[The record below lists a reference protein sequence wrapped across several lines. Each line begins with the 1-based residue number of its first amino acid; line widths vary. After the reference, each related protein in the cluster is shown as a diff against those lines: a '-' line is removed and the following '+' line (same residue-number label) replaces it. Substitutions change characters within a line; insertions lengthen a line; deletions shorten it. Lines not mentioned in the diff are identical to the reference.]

1 MSGIEQSASGA
12 TCLTDVSKQAK
23 AQVGMVGSEGDR
35 EVAKETERSRTVN
48 GSRSNRTRVEVE
60 AVVGDLIARY
70 GSFPASAVS
79 ERTVR
84 RCLANMV
91 REGRLVSVP
100 RGQVDDLSRRHLG

>member
-48 GSRSNRTRVEVE
+48 GFRSSRTRAEVKGI
-60 AVVGDLIARY
+60 VIDLIARY
-70 GSFPASAVS
+70 GSFPAS